1 MKWIAQPGPQ
11 TYALSIPDEVN
22 EIFYGGAR

>member
-1 MKWIAQPGPQ
+1 MNWTAQPGPQ
-11 TYALSIPDEVN
+11 SYALAVPDEVN